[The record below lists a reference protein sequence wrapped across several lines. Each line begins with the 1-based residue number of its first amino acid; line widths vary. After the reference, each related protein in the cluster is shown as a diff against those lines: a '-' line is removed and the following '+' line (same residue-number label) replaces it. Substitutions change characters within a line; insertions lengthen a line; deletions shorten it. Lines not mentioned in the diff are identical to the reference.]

1 MRRIVFQRYFAMMCM
16 NDGLTEREPKSE
28 ASAAVANRIS
38 PGKEHFKKRQQS
50 MTQLC
55 LVPQRTFQKHAPL
68 VRPGY
73 QGRYR

>member
-16 NDGLTEREPKSE
+16 NDGLTEREPKPE

-38 PGKEHFKKRQQS
+38 SGKE
-50 MTQLC
+50 
-55 LVPQRTFQKHAPL
+55 HAPL

>member
-1 MRRIVFQRYFAMMCM
+1 MRRNCFFQRYFAMMCM

-38 PGKEHFKKRQQS
+38 PAKNIS
-50 MTQLC
+50 
-55 LVPQRTFQKHAPL
+55 KHAPL

>member
-16 NDGLTEREPKSE
+16 NDGLAEREPKSE

-38 PGKEHFKKRQQS
+38 PGKEHFKTRS
-50 MTQLC
+50 
-55 LVPQRTFQKHAPL
+55 L